1 MTPLGR
7 ERSVAPR
14 RRGRFEAHRA
24 PARAGSWGLRF
35 TDRGADSSVAGPV
48 KFSDPGPARRR
59 GRRLASGGPRE
70 TAATFPRTSDIMTTL
85 NNPNQHVRL
94 VRPAR
99 PAPSGSP
106 MFGGWG
112 PRVPGL

>member
-1 MTPLGR
+1 
-7 ERSVAPR
+7 
-14 RRGRFEAHRA
+14 
-24 PARAGSWGLRF
+24 
-35 TDRGADSSVAGPV
+35 
-48 KFSDPGPARRR
+48 
-59 GRRLASGGPRE
+59 
-70 TAATFPRTSDIMTTL
+70 MTTL